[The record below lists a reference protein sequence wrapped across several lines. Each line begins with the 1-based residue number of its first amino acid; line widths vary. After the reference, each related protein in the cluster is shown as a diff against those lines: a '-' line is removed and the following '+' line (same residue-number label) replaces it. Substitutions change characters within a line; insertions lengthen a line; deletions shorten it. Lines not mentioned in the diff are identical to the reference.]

1 MGKKKW
7 MQDLN
12 IEKGALRKKL
22 RVKKGKKI
30 TVSQL
35 EKASKSKNIKT
46 KRQAV
51 LAKTFRKA
59 GKKKGK

>member
-12 IEKGALRKKL
+12 IKKGALRKKL